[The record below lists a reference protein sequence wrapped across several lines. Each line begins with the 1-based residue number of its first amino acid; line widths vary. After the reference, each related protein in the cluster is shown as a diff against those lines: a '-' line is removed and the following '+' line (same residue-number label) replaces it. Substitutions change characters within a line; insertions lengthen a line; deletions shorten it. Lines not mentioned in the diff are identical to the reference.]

1 MYAFEQLAEQRIDE
15 AIANGL
21 FDDLVGKGK
30 PLDLDD
36 YFATPPHLRSA
47 YAMLK
52 SNSAVPPEVELM
64 QEISRLEQELQ
75 SEQDDRAMVRLERTI
90 THKKTELAMAMDRL
104 RQATRNQ
111 RY

>member
-30 PLDLDD
+30 PLNLDD
-36 YFATPPHLRSA
+36 YFATPPHLRSS

-52 SNSAVPPEVELM
+52 SNDAVPPEVEFM
-64 QEISRLEQELQ
+64 QEIRQLEKQLET
-75 SEQDDRAMVRLERTI
+75 EQDDRSIIRLERNI
-90 THKKTELAMAMDRL
+90 IHKKTALAVAMDRL
-104 RQATRNQ
+104 RQQARKGVL
-111 RY
+111 